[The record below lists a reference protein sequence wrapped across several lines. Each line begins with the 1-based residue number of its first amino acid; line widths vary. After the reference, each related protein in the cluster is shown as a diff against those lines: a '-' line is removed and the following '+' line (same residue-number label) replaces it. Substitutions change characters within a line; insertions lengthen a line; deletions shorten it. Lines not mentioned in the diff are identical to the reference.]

1 MRKLVHGFSLYN
13 DEDKDED
20 EDDEEDDDE
29 DKNEEVSS
37 DNSLFDDNND
47 DDDCDS
53 WTNDMLTN
61 NADIE
66 IKADD
71 AKTADID

>member
-1 MRKLVHGFSLYN
+1 MVIGKLSMYHEGIGACAT
-13 DEDKDED
+13 D
-20 EDDEEDDDE
+20 EDDDE